1 MSKLVLL
8 VPLLACASASAS
20 AQSAFSGFYASAD
33 VVMELFIPRADNVTL
48 TVKNGPYAGTY
59 ARTAIYPRTFD
70 VSGTWAVG
78 SMSAITDKF
87 LLGIGLEQEP
97 IASSPHKVKIISST
111 GNVSYSTYAQ
121 TSHFN
126 VFLSPAYA
134 LKKDK
139 LVFGKIGYTNSTEEI
154 DFDADETPDHIAEG
168 VVLGAG
174 YKQIVSGGVFLFGEA
189 NYYHYPSKN
198 YTTSGI
204 TRDGLIF
211 VSDQKITS
219 KGFSTSVGF
228 GYVLPRSL
236 TRK

>member
-1 MSKLVLL
+1 M
-8 VPLLACASASAS
+8 PA
-20 AQSAFSGFYASAD
+20 
-33 VVMELFIPRADNVTL
+33 ADNVTL
-48 TVKNGPYAGTY
+48 TVKNGPYAGKY
-59 ARTAIYPRTFD
+59 ARTTTYPRTID

-78 SMSAITDKF
+78 SLSAITDKF
-87 LLGIGLEQEP
+87 LLGIGLEHEP
-97 IASSPHKVKIISST
+97 IASGTHKVKTVSST
-111 GNVSYSTYAQ
+111 GSVTYSTYAQ
-121 TSHFN
+121 KSHFN

-134 LKKDK
+134 LSKDK
-139 LVFGKIGYTNSTEEI
+139 LVFGKIGYTNSTEEV

-174 YKQIVSGGVFLFGEA
+174 YKQIVSGGVFFFGEA
-189 NYYHYPSKN
+189 NYYRYPPKN

-219 KGFSTSVGF
+219 KGFSTSVGI
-228 GYVLPRSL
+228 GYVLPRRL